1 MRGLGDVGG
10 EGRRGGG
17 AGVEGEEEGGGEC
30 WRRCD
35 NGESRSVDRRKE

>member
-1 MRGLGDVGG
+1 MRGLGDVG
-10 EGRRGGG
+10 ERGGG
-17 AGVEGEEEGGGEC
+17 AGVEGEEGVRGGC